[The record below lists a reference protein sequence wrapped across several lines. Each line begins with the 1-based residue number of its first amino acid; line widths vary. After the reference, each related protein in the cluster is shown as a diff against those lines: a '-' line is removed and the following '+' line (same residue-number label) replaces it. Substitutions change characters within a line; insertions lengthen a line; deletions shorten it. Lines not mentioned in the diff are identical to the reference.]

1 MTEINYTTIDSPY
14 NDNMERQSDNDN
26 TLFTNVQPSTGMG
39 SINNISSPNQ
49 ISGNVISGS
58 TLDNLWLKSW
68 LKSQNYLPGANGFLI
83 DGISGDVEFGNGKF
97 RGDITGASGTFS
109 GTISGGSISIGTTP
123 NWFKVDALG
132 NIWSGQNTLA
142 LAQTNTFAVTNAG
155 SLYAMNGTIAGTLT
169 IGGRLATIV
178 GGAINADGDFINEL
192 INTKLD
198 TSAETILGDFTFGE
212 SGAIKMITDDDNGLW
227 ISPTGILG
235 KTGGVNTISI
245 GVDGSANFAGTLTA
259 AAGTLGSITAGTFTG
274 ISIAIGSI
282 NNIFKADANGIYL
295 GNATFASA
303 PFNVTMA
310 GALTATS
317 ATITGAITISSGS
330 GIANLSDAG
339 GLATMDE
346 SEIDQTALLNSAD
359 AGADVTQTKID
370 GGLITTG
377 YITLSTAGNIKSG
390 QTAYATGNGWWL
402 GDDSGTPKFSIGTS
416 TKYMKWDGTNL
427 TINGGAFA
435 TGCSWTGN
443 EIASTYIGDLSADK
457 ITTGTLNASNVT
469 ISNLTV
475 GTNVAIGTAVTSAGV
490 TTIVGNTITTSYL
503 NAKAITTVGAVTG
516 GSITGILMQTSSS
529 ATTGVKISSALGGI
543 RIYGETLSVYYGSTQ
558 YGSIGGDGAYFN
570 FASTNNRNVRFVTG
584 SGSVFINGAAIA
596 GATSG
601 ATSCGLS
608 SQYWSNVYT
617 NNLTLDSSKYLNVTG
632 GRITSSADLV
642 ATGSLHATGNVY
654 TGGLTGHA
662 GSVNAAM
669 LYLHPSTTSPS
680 SYGQIRNYA
689 SAVDQFR
696 GVPGNGSWAG
706 SFDMSAY

>member
-1 MTEINYTTIDSPY
+1 MNDIFDNYSVFLTKEGLLSDMSTGLINVFDNPTPASNLISGELVGNTTIKDGYLQSSNFVTGVSGWQLTPTSGELNINVSVDS
-14 NDNMERQSDNDN
+14 
-26 TLFTNVQPSTGMG
+26 
-39 SINNISSPNQ
+39 
-49 ISGNVISGS
+49 
-58 TLDNLWLKSW
+58 LDI
-68 LKSQNYLPGANGFLI
+68 PDTTTANSFHV
-83 DGISGDVEFGNGKF
+83 D
-97 RGDITGASGTFS
+97 
-109 GTISGGSISIGTTP
+109 TT
-123 NWFKVDALG
+123 G
-132 NIWSGQNTLA
+132 NIWSGANVA
-142 LAQTNTFAVTNAG
+142 NK
-155 SLYAMNGTIAGTLT
+155 
-169 IGGRLATIV
+169 AT
-178 GGAINADGDFINEL
+178 
-192 INTKLD
+192 
-198 TSAETILGDFTFGE
+198 
-212 SGAIKMITDDDNGLW
+212 
-227 ISPTGILG
+227 
-235 KTGGVNTISI
+235 
-245 GVDGSANFAGTLTA
+245 
-259 AAGTLGSITAGTFTG
+259 
-274 ISIAIGSI
+274 
-282 NNIFKADANGIYL
+282 
-295 GNATFASA
+295 A
-303 PFNVTMA
+303 PFRVSAA
-310 GALTATS
+310 GALVATS
-317 ATITGAITISSGS
+317 ATITGVITISATSS
-330 GIANLSDAG
+330 GIASFSDG
-339 GLATMDE
+339 GDLVTMNE